1 MVIVILEILIAAA
14 FLTNGILLLTGKPS
28 FLLDPRYLENVRD
41 ERAFRRAFGANL
53 LVLGAFW
60 IVMSLADALGWLPQG
75 TFSLIYWIGLIA
87 LAGNLARIYFKY
99 KK

>member
-14 FLTNGILLLTGKPS
+14 FLTNGILLLMGKPS

-41 ERAFRRAFGANL
+41 EQAFRRGFGSNL

-60 IVMSLADALGWLPQG
+60 IVMSLADQLGWLPQWA
-75 TFSLIYWIGLIA
+75 FSLIYWIGLIA
-87 LAGNLARIYFKY
+87 LAANLVRIYRKY